1 VICDGCGLVFVNPQP
16 VDPVALNAQLYG
28 KDHAS
33 WEGMQDK
40 FADLSPE
47 ALQEKIESLTRK
59 QARKYG
65 RELAFLETYRKQE
78 TLLDVGCSAG
88 SYLLAARTRGWKV
101 TGLEVAREIADVGRD
116 VFGLDILDA
125 TLESCD
131 LEEESFDVVR
141 ANQLIE
147 HIQQP
152 LPFLRAARRLL
163 RPGGVL
169 VLTTVNFRSWS
180 RRVLGPSWRHL
191 GDARNGHI
199 TFFTPALLRRTLKE
213 NGFKVARTRTVGF
226 RLARSGRKKGAL
238 HRVRQ
243 VIEKAVGGIAS
254 LLGFGGR
261 LKMAAVRR
269 D

>member
-1 VICDGCGLVFVNPQP
+1 MFVNPQP
-16 VDPVALNAQLYG
+16 VDPVGLNARLYG

-33 WEGMQDK
+33 WDGIPEA
-40 FADLSPE
+40 FADLTPE
-47 ALQEKIESLTRK
+47 ALREKTEALTRD
-59 QARKYG
+59 QARKYA
-65 RELAFLETYRKQE
+65 RELKFLETFRKKG

-88 SYLLAARTRGWKV
+88 SYMLAARKRGWKGS
-101 TGLEVAREIADVGRD
+101 GLEVAREIADVGRD
-116 VFGLDILDA
+116 AFGLDILNA

-152 LPFLRAARRLL
+152 LPFLHAARRLL

-199 TFFTPALLRRTLKE
+199 TFFTPALLRRTLE
-213 NGFKVARTRTVGF
+213 DSGFKVVRTRTVGF
-226 RLARSGRKKGAL
+226 RLPRSGRKKGAL
-238 HRVRQ
+238 RRVRQ
-243 VIEKAVGGIAS
+243 VIEKAVGGIAA

-261 LKMAAVRR
+261 LKMAAVR
-269 D
+269 DD